1 MISQVFAAMMGTIAF
16 SLLFGV
22 PRKYY
27 IWCGLIGGAGW
38 AVYVLA
44 SGYVSGAGASF
55 AATVVVIF
63 LSRAAAVV
71 NRCPATI
78 FLISGIFPLVPG
90 AGIYWTVYYLVT
102 EQLGLAVYTG
112 YGAVKA
118 AVAIVLGIV
127 FVFELPQGVFRCM
140 AKAFVKIP
148 SCRPFGEKS
157 S

>member
-1 MISQVFAAMMGTIAF
+1 MIPQVCAAMMGTIAF

-55 AATVVVIF
+55 AA
-63 LSRAAAVV
+63 
-71 NRCPATI
+71 
-78 FLISGIFPLVPG
+78 
-90 AGIYWTVYYLVT
+90 GIYWTVYYLVT

-112 YGAVKA
+112 YEAVKA

-127 FVFELPQGVFRCM
+127 FVFELPQGVFRWM

-148 SCRPFGEKS
+148 
-157 S
+157 

>member
-1 MISQVFAAMMGTIAF
+1 MIQQVCAAMMGTIAF

-27 IWCGLIGGAGW
+27 IWCGLIEGAGW
-38 AVYVLA
+38 AVYVLV

-71 NRCPATI
+71 NRCPVTI

-112 YGAVKA
+112 YEAVKA

-127 FVFELPQGVFRCM
+127 FVFELPQGVFRWM

-148 SCRPFGEKS
+148 
-157 S
+157 

>member
-1 MISQVFAAMMGTIAF
+1 MIPQVCAAMMGTIAF

-44 SGYVSGAGASF
+44 SGYVSVAGASF

-71 NRCPATI
+71 NRCPVTI

-112 YGAVKA
+112 YEAVKA

-127 FVFELPQGVFRCM
+127 FVFELPQGVFRWM

-148 SCRPFGEKS
+148 
-157 S
+157 

>member
-1 MISQVFAAMMGTIAF
+1 MIPQVCAAMMGTIAF

-63 LSRAAAVV
+63 LSRAAAVETV
-71 NRCPATI
+71 VLSLFFSYQAY
-78 FLISGIFPLVPG
+78 FPWCL
-90 AGIYWTVYYLVT
+90 
-102 EQLGLAVYTG
+102 EQEFTG
-112 YGAVKA
+112 
-118 AVAIVLGIV
+118 
-127 FVFELPQGVFRCM
+127 
-140 AKAFVKIP
+140 P
-148 SCRPFGEKS
+148 SITW
-157 S
+157 

>member
-1 MISQVFAAMMGTIAF
+1 MIPQVCAAMMGTIAF

-44 SGYVSGAGASF
+44 SGYVSGAGAAC

-71 NRCPATI
+71 NRCPVTI

-112 YGAVKA
+112 YEAVKA

-127 FVFELPQGVFRCM
+127 FVFELPQGIFKVFS
-140 AKAFVKIP
+140 KKE
-148 SCRPFGEKS
+148 EKQGS
-157 S
+157 L

>member
-63 LSRAAAVV
+63 LSRAAAVGNQAV
-71 NRCPATI
+71 PPLFFSYQAY
-78 FLISGIFPLVPG
+78 FP
-90 AGIYWTVYYLVT
+90 WCR
-102 EQLGLAVYTG
+102 EREFTG
-112 YGAVKA
+112 
-118 AVAIVLGIV
+118 
-127 FVFELPQGVFRCM
+127 
-140 AKAFVKIP
+140 P
-148 SCRPFGEKS
+148 SITW
-157 S
+157 

>member
-1 MISQVFAAMMGTIAF
+1 MIPQVCAAMIGTISF

-38 AVYVLA
+38 AVHVLA
-44 SGYVSGAGASF
+44 SSYISGAGASF
-55 AATVVVIF
+55 AATVVVLF
-63 LSRAAAVV
+63 LSRAAAVR
-71 NRCPATI
+71 NRCPVTI

-112 YGAVKA
+112 YEAVKA

-127 FVFELPQGVFRCM
+127 VVLELPQGVFRRI
-140 AKAFVKIP
+140 ADVFVKIP
-148 SCRPFGEKS
+148 
-157 S
+157 

>member
-16 SLLFGV
+16 SLLLGV

-63 LSRAAAVV
+63 LSGQPQWETAV
-71 NRCPATI
+71 PPLFFSYQAY
-78 FLISGIFPLVPG
+78 FP
-90 AGIYWTVYYLVT
+90 WCR
-102 EQLGLAVYTG
+102 EREFTG
-112 YGAVKA
+112 
-118 AVAIVLGIV
+118 
-127 FVFELPQGVFRCM
+127 
-140 AKAFVKIP
+140 P
-148 SCRPFGEKS
+148 SITW
-157 S
+157 

>member
-1 MISQVFAAMMGTIAF
+1 MIPQVCAAMMGTIAF

-55 AATVVVIF
+55 AVTVVVIF

-71 NRCPATI
+71 NRCPVTI

-112 YGAVKA
+112 YEAVKA

-127 FVFELPQGVFRCM
+127 FVFELPQGVFRWM

-148 SCRPFGEKS
+148 
-157 S
+157 

>member
-63 LSRAAAVV
+63 LSRAAA
-71 NRCPATI
+71 RHYFSHI
-78 FLISGIFPLVPG
+78 RYISPG
-90 AGIYWTVYYLVT
+90 AGSGNLLDRLLPGDGTAGTGCVY
-102 EQLGLAVYTG
+102 
-112 YGAVKA
+112 
-118 AVAIVLGIV
+118 
-127 FVFELPQGVFRCM
+127 GV
-140 AKAFVKIP
+140 
-148 SCRPFGEKS
+148 
-157 S
+157 

>member
-1 MISQVFAAMMGTIAF
+1 MIPQVCAAMMGTIAF

-38 AVYVLA
+38 AVYVLV

-63 LSRAAAVV
+63 LSRAAAVG

-90 AGIYWTVYYLVT
+90 AGMSLI
-102 EQLGLAVYTG
+102 
-112 YGAVKA
+112 
-118 AVAIVLGIV
+118 
-127 FVFELPQGVFRCM
+127 LPRWSTFR
-140 AKAFVKIP
+140 
-148 SCRPFGEKS
+148 
-157 S
+157 

>member
-63 LSRAAAVV
+63 LSRAAAVG

-78 FLISGIFPLVPG
+78 FSHIRYISPG
-90 AGIYWTVYYLVT
+90 AGSGNLLDRLLPGDGTAGTGCVY
-102 EQLGLAVYTG
+102 
-112 YGAVKA
+112 
-118 AVAIVLGIV
+118 
-127 FVFELPQGVFRCM
+127 GV
-140 AKAFVKIP
+140 
-148 SCRPFGEKS
+148 
-157 S
+157 

>member
-44 SGYVSGAGASF
+44 SGYVSGAGTSF

-71 NRCPATI
+71 NRCPVTI

-112 YGAVKA
+112 YEAVKA

-127 FVFELPQGVFRCM
+127 FVFELPQGVFRWM

-148 SCRPFGEKS
+148 
-157 S
+157 

>member
-1 MISQVFAAMMGTIAF
+1 MIPQVCAAMMGTIAF

-71 NRCPATI
+71 NRCPVTI

-102 EQLGLAVYTG
+102 EQLGLAVYTLSL
-112 YGAVKA
+112 
-118 AVAIVLGIV
+118 IHI
-127 FVFELPQGVFRCM
+127 
-140 AKAFVKIP
+140 
-148 SCRPFGEKS
+148 
-157 S
+157 

>member
-1 MISQVFAAMMGTIAF
+1 MILQVCAAMVGTIAF

-22 PRKYY
+22 PGKYY
-27 IWCGLIGGAGW
+27 IRCGLIGGAGW

-44 SGYVSGAGASF
+44 AGHGSGAGASF

-63 LSRAAAVV
+63 LSRAAAVI
-71 NRCPATI
+71 NRCPVTI

-102 EQLGLAVYTG
+102 EQLKLAVYTG
-112 YGAVKA
+112 YEAVKA

-127 FVFELPQGVFRCM
+127 FVFELPQGIFRQI
-140 AKAFVKIP
+140 AKAFIKIP
-148 SCRPFGEKS
+148 
-157 S
+157 

>member
-1 MISQVFAAMMGTIAF
+1 MISQVCAAMIGTIAF

-27 IWCGLIGGAGW
+27 PWCGVIGGAGW

-44 SGYVSGAGASF
+44 SGQWGIVGSSF

-63 LSRAAAVV
+63 LSRASAVI
-71 NRCPATI
+71 NRCPVTI

-102 EQLGLAVYTG
+102 DQLGLAVHTG
-112 YGAVKA
+112 YAAVKA

-127 FVFELPQGVFRCM
+127 AVFELPQGMFAWTAGKLRR
-140 AKAFVKIP
+140 IP
-148 SCRPFGEKS
+148 GFCSRSRG
-157 S
+157 